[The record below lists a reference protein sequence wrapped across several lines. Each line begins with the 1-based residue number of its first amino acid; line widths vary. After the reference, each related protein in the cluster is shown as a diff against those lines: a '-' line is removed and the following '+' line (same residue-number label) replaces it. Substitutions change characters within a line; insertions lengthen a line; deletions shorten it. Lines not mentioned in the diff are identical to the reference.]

1 MDVHTHFQME
11 LEELKENLLKMA
23 ALVEEAINNAVQ
35 SLVKRDS
42 ELAKKTLDGE
52 DRINKLEIAIEDMC
66 LKLLALRQ
74 PMAADLRFI
83 TSAMKI
89 ITDLERIGDQA
100 VNIAERAVSLN
111 EEPQLKPYIDIPRM
125 AEIAQSMV
133 KDVLD
138 AFVNKDS
145 KLARLVCERDDLVD
159 GLNDQVFRELLTYM
173 ISDPKTITRA
183 VHLMIVCRCL
193 ERIGDH
199 ATNIAEDVIFMVD
212 ALVIKHHADV
222 QEDKKALGITNL
234 ANSGI
239 RKLEIPQ
246 FLNPL
251 IPQLVNSWPLLRKIL
266 IPILTSLKN
275 K

>member
-11 LEELKENLLKMA
+11 LEELKINLLKMA
-23 ALVEEAINNAVQ
+23 AWVEEAISQAVQ

-42 ELAKKTLDGE
+42 ELAKKTFAGE
-52 DRINKLEIAIEDMC
+52 DRINRLEIEIDEMC
-66 LKLLALRQ
+66 LKFLALRQ

-83 TSAMKI
+83 TAAMKI

-100 VNIAERAVSLN
+100 VNIAERAISLN

-145 KLARLVCERDDLVD
+145 KLARSVCERDDLVD

-183 VHLMIVCRCL
+183 AHLMIVCRCL
-193 ERIGDH
+193 ERIADH

-222 QEDKKALGITNL
+222 
-234 ANSGI
+234 
-239 RKLEIPQ
+239 
-246 FLNPL
+246 
-251 IPQLVNSWPLLRKIL
+251 
-266 IPILTSLKN
+266 KN
-275 K
+275 EKEGKV